1 MLLKDKKKMLPTII
15 LRKMQ
20 DGEEKMQQ
28 RPQSAGA
35 ELAESEDLYAIG
47 DEVLEAIR
55 QNDTRALKNALESF
69 VECCMNKEPKSA
81 EMESEDSDY

>member
-15 LRKMQ
+15 LRKRDNENEHMQ
-20 DGEEKMQQ
+20 M

-35 ELAESEDLYAIG
+35 EIAESEDLYAVA

-69 VECCMNKEPKSA
+69 VECCMNKEPK
-81 EMESEDSDY
+81 EVESESNDSEY